1 MLQICIA
8 NGTKMMNEQYD
19 QSTSYTCIKYHKN
32 PFFGTVYA
40 NKKEKSKLS
49 KNV

>member
-1 MLQICIA
+1 
-8 NGTKMMNEQYD
+8 MNEQYE
-19 QSTSYTCIKYHKN
+19 QNTSYTCIKYHKN
-32 PFFGTVYA
+32 LFFGTTYA